1 MRTLEQVD
9 RDIEIVR
16 HDMRELMRMRQPIS
30 VVAEDLFELYD
41 ERNEILESMGD
52 TKRTTLKLFHVI

>member
-16 HDMRELMRMRQPIS
+16 YDMRELMKMHQPIS
-30 VVAEDLFELYD
+30 VVSEDLFELYD
-41 ERNEILESMGD
+41 ERNEILKSMGD
-52 TKRTTLKLFHVI
+52 TK